1 MRLFACISYLPT
13 INPAPRTG
21 GATGPSG
28 VAGAIGSAVAN
39 RMIAARIAVR
49 RGLQRR
55 VLAVLTA
62 VLCLGACGNTERS
75 APTAAS
81 PEPSASSGQ
90 VAPAAAA
97 SPFGITTYAASRFLD
112 QATFGPTA
120 SSIAELKRLGFE
132 GWIAAQQALPVP
144 AIDGSILEG
153 RDPGPPDPLAVEFA
167 PARFTRIAISDPA
180 QLRVRAAWSLSQF
193 LVVSQNKVVAFAVV
207 QYANFLMANAFTN
220 YTDFLRALT
229 LHASMGNFLDN
240 SENRAASACIGCS
253 PNENYA
259 RELLQLF
266 TIGVH
271 KLNIDGSIV
280 RDVRGRPVETYS
292 ESDVQALARAL
303 TGWTFQSA
311 QPGLGKGNWANF
323 GKPMIALRP
332 NDHDKDAKRLLGT
345 DMSPNQNAASDL
357 DAAIAIIM
365 AHPNV
370 APFVSLRLIQH
381 LVASDPS
388 PDYIRRVAT
397 VFNNDG
403 AGKKGNLAAV
413 VKAVLLDPEAR
424 RGDNPASANV
434 RQGYVREPF
443 LAFTARWRG
452 MGCRESPVPPQGIYP
467 GLSWNQKPFQAPSVF
482 SFYLPTDR
490 APGSL
495 LLAPEQGLLN
505 GGELSTRIGD
515 LAYYVDQG
523 SAKLTEAGCRFE
535 EFEQAL
541 VASPETFL
549 DLASLRYFRGSL
561 PPALRVLALELL
573 AQSAPLAPRVR
584 AASVLAF
591 LLSSPYFG
599 AIK

>member
-1 MRLFACISYLPT
+1 MRTFIRVRYLSM
-13 INPAPRTG
+13 IKPA
-21 GATGPSG
+21 
-28 VAGAIGSAVAN
+28 
-39 RMIAARIAVR
+39 R
-49 RGLQRR
+49 RA
-55 VLAVLTA
+55 VLAA
-62 VLCLGACGNTERS
+62 VLCLGACGGTERS
-75 APTAAS
+75 ASTEAS

-90 VAPAAAA
+90 VAPATAAA
-97 SPFGITTYAASRFLD
+97 SPFGITTYAASRFLE

-132 GWIAAQQALPVP
+132 GWIASQQALPVP

-220 YTDFLRALT
+220 YADFLRALT

-280 RDVRGRPVETYS
+280 RDVRGRPVETYA
-292 ESDVQALARAL
+292 EADVQALARAL

-311 QPGLGKGNWANF
+311 EPGLGKGNWANF

-345 DMSPNQNAASDL
+345 DMSPNQNASSDL

-403 AGKKGNLAAV
+403 AGRKGNLAAV
-413 VKAVLLDPEAR
+413 VKAVLLDDEAR
-424 RGDNPASANV
+424 SPDGLTDP
-434 RQGYVREPF
+434 GFGKLREP
-443 LAFTARWRG
+443 LLRLVQWARAFKASSLSGDWNFGNLSDPSTRLG
-452 MGCRESPVPPQGIYP
+452 QSPQR
-467 GLSWNQKPFQAPSVF
+467 SPSVF
-482 SFYLPTDR
+482 NYFR
-490 APGSL
+490 PGYVPAGTAIAGAGL
-495 LLAPEQGLLN
+495 VAPEFQLANETSVAGYLN
-505 GGELSTRIGD
+505 FMLGVCAARHADIRPDYSAERT
-515 LAYYVDQG
+515 LASD
-523 SAKLTEAGCRFE
+523 AA
-535 EFEQAL
+535 AL
-541 VASPETFL
+541 VARIERLLCADQLGSGARQLIVDAIQGLPKASSTDL
-549 DLASLRYFRGSL
+549 DNRVATAAYL
-561 PPALRVLALELL
+561 VLA
-573 AQSAPLAPRVR
+573 APDYLVQR
-584 AASVLAF
+584 
-591 LLSSPYFG
+591 
-599 AIK
+599 